1 MSFWSIVIA
10 VLVLGVL
17 VFIHEFGHFIFAKKT
32 GIGVTEFS
40 IGMGPRIFH
49 FTRGETMYSL
59 KAIPFGGSCAMVGE
73 DTESDEDNSFQKKP
87 VWARILVVFGGPLFN
102 FILAFVLGC
111 VLVASVGINPAVAYN
126 VTEGSSAAKAG
137 IQEGDR
143 ITSID
148 GTSIHTGQQIYLYL
162 IANELDGSPVT
173 LEYERN
179 GTEAEAVIDPYYK
192 TWRYGIS
199 YYDNEE
205 PPVVTAVGA
214 GSPAEAAGLQ
224 TGDLT
229 LTLNGTAIRD
239 GRDIHSF
246 FETVEPGA
254 AVEFVVER
262 NGQEVRATV
271 TPAQVEGYALGFS
284 AYYYREDGNFWQIL
298 KGGYDEMRYGVK
310 SVFASL
316 KMLFTG
322 KASVRDMAGPVGI
335 VGIVDSAI
343 DTETSTFKD
352 NLMRVLSLMVLL
364 STNLGILNLLPIPAL
379 DGGRLL
385 FLLIEAVT
393 GKRIPPDKEGIIH
406 MIGFVLLMILM
417 VFVLFNDI
425 TRLFS

>member
-1 MSFWSIVIA
+1 MIA
-10 VLVLGVL
+10 ILVLGVL

-40 IGMGPRIFH
+40 IGMGPRLFH

-73 DTESDEDNSFQKKP
+73 DADSDEANSFQKKS

-102 FILAFVLGC
+102 FILAFLLGC
-111 VLVASVGINPAVAYN
+111 VLVASVGINPAVVHN
-126 VTEGSSAAKAG
+126 ITEGGGADRAG
-137 IQEGDR
+137 IQTGDR
-143 ITSID
+143 ITSVN
-148 GTSIHTGQQIYLYL
+148 GTSIHTGQELYLYL

-173 LEYERN
+173 VEFERD
-179 GTEAEAVIDPYYK
+179 GADSEAVIDPYYK

-199 YYDNEE
+199 YYDTEE
-205 PPVVTAVGA
+205 APAITAIA
-214 GSPAEAAGLQ
+214 EGSPAQEAGLQ
-224 TGDLT
+224 NGDLVRS
-229 LTLNGTAIRD
+229 LNGTAIRT
-239 GRDIHSF
+239 GNDIHSF
-246 FETVEPGA
+246 FASVEPGSP
-254 AVEFVVER
+254 VEFTVER
-262 NGQEVRATV
+262 GGQTV
-271 TPAQVEGYALGFS
+271 SVTLSPAQVEGYSLGMT
-284 AYYYREDGNFWQIL
+284 AYYYREDGSFFQIL

-335 VGIVDSAI
+335 VSIVDSAI
-343 DTETSTFKD
+343 DTETSSFKE
-352 NLMRVLSLMVLL
+352 NVMRILSLMVLL

-393 GKRIPPDKEGIIH
+393 KKRIPPEKEGLIH
-406 MIGFVLLMILM
+406 MIGFILLMILM

-425 TRLFS
+425 TRLFR